1 MNSSAQA
8 ETSQRGGPDVWSRL
22 VPWTDGPRAW
32 IALIAICLTVYLPGL
47 TSIAPIDRDESRFAQ
62 ASRQMFES
70 VALPPDQRDPAMH
83 SGGLAVP
90 MVQDRPRLNKPPLV
104 YWLQAASA
112 AIFTG
117 GDPLK
122 DHIWMYRVPGVLC
135 AIASTLLTWRLGRR
149 MFDRRAAFLGAVI
162 LGVCPLVVVD
172 AHMARADQLLLTTIL
187 AGQYWLW
194 RLWKSRSDRVATWH
208 SAKASDDFVTPDS
221 GTPESATSGLA
232 ASRTSSLRLSVSSS
246 LLSRTSPLR
255 HFATLPLWLCLS
267 ISILAKGPIGPL
279 VIGLTA
285 ISLAAVHGRDGLRW
299 VWSLRPISGLLIVLA
314 VCLPWLWMVGEHV
327 GWQKYFDTIFKET
340 ITRSL
345 EPKEGHW
352 GPPGYHL
359 VLMVALLWPGSML
372 TGVGVLRAVRIGWP
386 RVVEKGQA
394 ASRWW
399 KRRPARDAELFCL
412 AWIIPAWI
420 VFELV
425 STKLPHY
432 TMPMYPALALLSA
445 RAVMSAAKLLPHDRL
460 ARFGATACVLAGPLI
475 IAALFVASIVVVLQ
489 FTSDRTAFAIGI
501 AMCATLF
508 LLFAIPWLFVLRA
521 ARAGRWPRAQAFAT
535 VGGMLLNMLGLGALG
550 PLLIP
555 GVDTDTLMLALNEPT
570 VKIDWRARPLASTYH
585 EDSLIFSTRGHVER
599 IDPEL
604 IDSWFADHPDGIL
617 IARPKHV
624 SAGED
629 SDSFFYLAKYHRL
642 NEVMIFGEWRFVI
655 VELASHNA
663 AINPAPLQSPE
674 ASR

>member
-1 MNSSAQA
+1 MSESVGMKSSARTEHGQG
-8 ETSQRGGPDVWSRL
+8 GGPDFWSRL
-22 VPWTDGPRAW
+22 VPWTDGVRGW
-32 IALIAICLTVYLPGL
+32 IALVTICLTVYLPGL

-112 AIFTG
+112 AVFTG

-172 AHMARADQLLLTTIL
+172 AHMARADQLLLTTVL

-194 RLWKSRSDRVATWH
+194 RLWRSRTDSVVTRQSRSN
-208 SAKASDDFVTPDS
+208 SDDSATPDS
-221 GTPESATSGLA
+221 VPSSLP
-232 ASRTSSLRLSVSSS
+232 ASRTSSLRLSVSPS
-246 LLSRTSPLR
+246 LL
-255 HFATLPLWLCLS
+255 WLILA

-285 ISLAAVHGRDGLRW
+285 IAFAAVHGRVGLRW
-299 VWSLRPISGLLIVLA
+299 LWSLRPITGVLIVLA
-314 VCLPWLWMVGEHV
+314 VCVPWLWMVGEHV
-327 GWQKYFDTIFKET
+327 GWQKYYDTIFKET

-359 VLMVALLWPGSML
+359 ILMVALLWPGSML

-386 RVVEKGQA
+386 RAIEKGQA

-399 KRRPARDAELFCL
+399 KRRGGRDAELFCL
-412 AWIIPAWI
+412 AWTIPAWI
-420 VFELV
+420 VFELI

-432 TMPMYPALALLSA
+432 TMPMYPALALLSG
-445 RAVMSAAKLLPHDRL
+445 RAVMSAARLLKNDRL
-460 ARFGATACVLAGPLI
+460 ARFGATACVLAGPLV

-489 FTSDRTAFAIGI
+489 FTSDRASFAIGI
-501 AMCATLF
+501 AMCGTLL
-508 LLFAIPWLFVLRA
+508 LLFAIPWHFAVRA
-521 ARAGRWPRAQAFAT
+521 ARTGRWPRSQAFAI
-535 VGGMLLNMLGLGALG
+535 VGGTLLNMLGLGALG
-550 PLLIP
+550 PLLMP
-555 GVDTDTLMLALNEPT
+555 GVNTDTLMLALNEPS
-570 VKIDWRARPLASTYH
+570 VRIDWRTRPLASTYH

-599 IDPEL
+599 IDVEH
-604 IDSWFADHPDGIL
+604 IDSWFAEHPDGIL

-629 SDSFFYLAKYHRL
+629 SGSFFYLAKYRRL
-642 NEVMIFGEWRFVI
+642 NEVKIFGVWEFVI
-655 VELASHNA
+655 VERADYNAVPNPPSLPSPGAS
-663 AINPAPLQSPE
+663 Q
-674 ASR
+674 

>member
-1 MNSSAQA
+1 MSSEVGDGA
-8 ETSQRGGPDVWSRL
+8 RGGVARH
-22 VPWTDGPRAW
+22 PWWAWTTGPRGW
-32 IALIAICLTVYLPGL
+32 LTLIVICLTVYLPGL

-70 VALPPDQRDPAMH
+70 VALPKELRDPAMH

-112 AIFTG
+112 AVFTG

-135 AIASTLLTWRLGRR
+135 AIASVLITWRLGRR
-149 MFDRRAAFLGAVI
+149 MFDPRAAWLGAVV

-172 AHMARADQLLLTTIL
+172 AHMARADQLLLTTVV

-194 RLWKSRSDRVATWH
+194 RAWRGSDEATKRRSDEGEGSSTQRGSDGAT
-208 SAKASDDFVTPDS
+208 KRRSDE
-221 GTPESATSGLA
+221 GEEG
-232 ASRTSSLRLSVSSS
+232 SRP
-246 LLSRTSPLR
+246 SRQ
-255 HFATLPLWLCLS
+255 ATLVTALCFWICIGAS
-267 ISILAKGPIGPL
+267 VLAKGPIGPM

-285 ISLAAVHGRDGLRW
+285 LMLAALHGRAGLRW
-299 VWSLRPISGLLIVLA
+299 LWSLRPLTGVVIVLA
-314 VCLPWLWMVGEHV
+314 MCLPWLWMVGEHV

-372 TGVGVLRAVRIGWP
+372 TGVGVVRALRVGWP

-399 KRRPARDAELFCL
+399 KRRGGRDAEMFCI
-412 AWIIPAWI
+412 AWIVPAWI

-432 TMPMYPALALLSA
+432 TMPMYPALALLSG
-445 RAVMSAAKLLPHDRL
+445 RAVMSAAKLLKNDRL
-460 ARFGATACVLAGPLI
+460 ARLGAMACVWAGLLPLVAWLAFVSSLLTFSTSVLTPTWVVFSGGV
-475 IAALFVASIVVVLQ
+475 AALFLTVL
-489 FTSDRTAFAIGI
+489 AILWVK
-501 AMCATLF
+501 A
-508 LLFAIPWLFVLRA
+508 VRA
-521 ARAGRWPRAQAFAT
+521 ADQHRWLRSQWLT
-535 VGGMLLNMLGLGALG
+535 VCSWVPIAAMLFGLFGEWLM
-550 PLLIP
+550 P
-555 GVDTDTLMLALNEPT
+555 GSTTRQFMRALNR
-570 VKIDWRARPLASTYH
+570 VDDWRIRPIASVYH
-585 EDSLIFSTRGHVER
+585 EDSLIFSTRGRVER
-599 IDPEL
+599 VDEEHAL
-604 IDSWFADHPDGIL
+604 EWLRDHPSGLL
-617 IARPKHV
+617 ICPRDLVRPKDV
-624 SAGED
+624 D
-629 SDSFFYLAKYHRL
+629 SSFWSGY
-642 NEVMIFGEWRFVI
+642 
-655 VELASHNA
+655 
-663 AINPAPLQSPE
+663 INPQFAELGHIHNSLIIATPDELSTWVLIKLAQPGTTP
-674 ASR
+674 